1 MDGGLTVNRKA
12 LSISG
17 LTAIDKTYD
26 GLDDASISS
35 YGTLS
40 GILFSD
46 DVSLDSV
53 GLGADSANFSD
64 KDVAVDGSGNEI
76 AKTVTLTLTNA
87 DLTGAKSG
95 NYSITDQTT
104 SNAKILQKDITLRA
118 DDRSKT
124 YGETLVPES
133 VNLLLHPV
141 LIFPVN
147 RLQAFL

>member
-1 MDGGLTVNRKA
+1 MSILMISNQVQQRNLVQVDLILGITTLPVDGTLTVNRKA

-26 GLDDASISS
+26 GSDDASISS

-46 DVSLDSV
+46 NVSLDSV

-104 SNAKILQKDITLRA
+104 SNAKSTKRHHT
-118 DDRSKT
+118 T
-124 YGETLVPES
+124 CG
-133 VNLLLHPV
+133 
-141 LIFPVN
+141 
-147 RLQAFL
+147 